1 MIGDKTPKE
10 IKAEKQ
16 AQERQKKEQLKLY
29 GAYKNLFEMPSA
41 KIVLEDLRKRC
52 YADTPSYVPGLTDR
66 EDTFHNEGK
75 RAVYLHIMDMI
86 KRYSQKQKEV

>member
-1 MIGDKTPKE
+1 MIGDKSPEE

-16 AQERQKKEQLKLY
+16 AGEKQKKENLKLY
-29 GAYKNLFEMPSA
+29 AAYKNLFEMPSA

-52 YADTPSYVPGLTDR
+52 FIDTPSFVPGLTSK
-66 EDTFHNEGK
+66 EDTFFNEGK
-75 RAVYLHIMDMI
+75 RAVLLHILDMI